1 MARPI
6 RLEFPGAIYHV
17 TTRGNGGDDIFLDDQ
32 DRLQFLTALGEVVSR
47 AGWIVH
53 AYVLMDNHY
62 HLLIETPKDNLSLGM
77 RQLNGVY
84 TQRFNIIHGSGG
96 RVFQG
101 RFKAILVERDGF
113 LLELCRY
120 LVLNPLRL
128 KAVKNINR
136 YRWSSYRATAGEIQ
150 APAWLNT
157 DWVLSHFGRSS
168 SVAQRKYAEF
178 IEAGIKL
185 PSPLSKVKAQILLGS
200 AAFVKKMKQRLL
212 TSVDIKKSVR
222 DKKQLKRP
230 RLSSLFSVKIRKE
243 KSLRNEAIKRAY
255 QEYAYTMAEI
265 ADAAQ
270 IHFSTVSKVIKMGE
284 QSA

>member
-1 MARPI
+1 MA
-6 RLEFPGAIYHV
+6 
-17 TTRGNGGDDIFLDDQ
+17 GDDIFLDDQ

-62 HLLIETPKDNLSLGM
+62 HLLIETPNDNLSRGM

-84 TQRFNIIHGSGG
+84 TQRFNIVHGSSG

-178 IEAGIKL
+178 IAAGIKL

-212 TSVDIKKSVR
+212 TSVGIKKSAR

-230 RLSSLFSVKIRKE
+230 RLSSLFPVNVRKE

>member
-17 TTRGNGGDDIFLDDQ
+17 TTRGYGDADIFTDDQ
-32 DRLQFLTALGEVVSR
+32 DRQQFLTVLGEVVSR
-47 AGWIVH
+47 TGWVVH

-62 HLLIETPKDNLSLGM
+62 HLLVETPDGNLSRGM

-84 TQRFNIIHGSGG
+84 TQRFNGLHGSGG

-101 RFKAILVERDGF
+101 RFKAILVERDVA

-120 LVLNPLRL
+120 VVLNPLRL

-136 YRWSSYRATAGEIQ
+136 YRWSSYRATAGEVQ
-150 APAWLNT
+150 APLWLST
-157 DWVLSHFGRSS
+157 DWILAHFGRSS
-168 SVAQRKYAEF
+168 GVAQRKYAEF
-178 IEAGIKL
+178 VAAGIAQS
-185 PSPLSKVKAQILLGS
+185 SPLLKVKSQILLGS
-200 AAFVKKMKQRLL
+200 SAFIKKMKQRLL
-212 TSVDIKKSVR
+212 SSGDIKKNSR
-222 DKKQLKRP
+222 DKKRQKRP
-230 RLSSLFSVKIRKE
+230 SLNSLFTVKIRKE

-255 QEYAYTMAEI
+255 QEYGYTMAAI

-270 IHFSTVSKVIKMGE
+270 IHFSTVSKVIKSGE
-284 QSA
+284 QAV

>member
-17 TTRGNGGDDIFLDDQ
+17 TTRGNGGGDIFVDDQ
-32 DRLQFLTALGEVVSR
+32 DRKQFLTVLAEVVSR
-47 AGWIVH
+47 TGWIVY

-62 HLLIETPKDNLSLGM
+62 HLLIETPNSNLSRGM

-84 TQRFNIIHGSGG
+84 TQRFNSRHGTGG
-96 RVFQG
+96 QVFQG
-101 RFKAILVERDGF
+101 RFKAVLLERNAF

-120 LVLNPLRL
+120 IVLNPLRL
-128 KAVKNINR
+128 KAVKNISR
-136 YRWSSYRATAGEIQ
+136 YKWSSYRATAGEVG

-157 DWVLSHFGRSS
+157 AWILDHFGRSS

-178 IEAGIKL
+178 VGAGAGL
-185 PSPLSKVKAQILLGS
+185 PSPLSKVKSQILLGS

-212 TSVDIKKSVR
+212 SKVDTKRDRKKIR
-222 DKKQLKRP
+222 RPNLK
-230 RLSSLFSVKIRKE
+230 SLFPAKIRNDKVM
-243 KSLRNEAIKRAY
+243 RNEVIRRAY

-270 IHFSTVSKVIKMGE
+270 IHFSTVSKVIKSGE
-284 QSA
+284 QAM

>member
-17 TTRGNGGDDIFLDDQ
+17 TTRGNGGDDIFIDDQ
-32 DRLQFLTALGEVVSR
+32 DRQQFLTVLGEVVSR
-47 AGWIVH
+47 AGWKVY

-62 HLLIETPKDNLSLGM
+62 HMLIETPNGNLSRGM

-84 TQRFNIIHGSGG
+84 TQRFNNRHGSGG

-128 KAVKNINR
+128 KAVKNISR
-136 YRWSSYRATAGEIQ
+136 YRWSSYRATAGEVQ
-150 APAWLNT
+150 APAWLST
-157 DWVLSHFGRSS
+157 DWVLDHFGRSS

-178 IEAGIKL
+178 VEAGIGV
-185 PSPLSKVKAQILLGS
+185 PSPLDKVKSQILLGGS
-200 AAFVKKMKQRLL
+200 AFIKKMKQRLL
-212 TSVDIKKSVR
+212 SKVDVR
-222 DKKQLKRP
+222 REKKQLKRP
-230 RLSSLFSVKIRKE
+230 SLNSLFPVKIRKD
-243 KSLRNEAIKRAY
+243 KCLRNEAIVRAY
-255 QEYAYTMAEI
+255 QEYGYTMAAI

-270 IHFSTVSKVIKMGE
+270 IHFSTVSKVIKLGE
-284 QSA
+284 QAA

>member
-17 TTRGNGGDDIFLDDQ
+17 TTRGNEGDDIFVDDE
-32 DRLQFLTALGEVVSR
+32 DRQQFLTVLGEVVSR

-62 HLLIETPKDNLSLGM
+62 HLLIEVPNSNLSRGM

-84 TQRFNIIHGSGG
+84 TQRFNSRHCSGG

-101 RFKAILVERDGF
+101 RFKAVLVERDGF

-120 LVLNPLRL
+120 IVLNPLRL
-128 KAVKNINR
+128 KAVKNISR
-136 YRWSSYRATAGEIQ
+136 YRWSSYRATAGEVQ

-157 DWVLSHFGRSS
+157 GWVLGHFGRSA

-178 IEAGIKL
+178 VAAGIGL
-185 PSPLSKVKAQILLGS
+185 PSPLHKVKSQILLGS
-200 AAFVKKMKQRLL
+200 SAFIKKMKQRLL
-212 TSVDIKKSVR
+212 SKVDAKLEKKRIRRPSLSLLFP
-222 DKKQLKRP
+222 LK
-230 RLSSLFSVKIRKE
+230 VRKE
-243 KSLRNEAIKRAY
+243 KSLRNEVIKQAY
-255 QEYAYTMAEI
+255 QEYGYTMAAI

-284 QSA
+284 QTL

>member
-128 KAVKNINR
+128 KAVKNISR

-168 SVAQRKYAEF
+168 SVARRKYAEF
-178 IEAGIKL
+178 IAAGIKL

-230 RLSSLFSVKIRKE
+230 SLSSLFSVKVRKE

>member
-178 IEAGIKL
+178 IAAGIKF

-230 RLSSLFSVKIRKE
+230 SLSSLFSVKVRKE

>member
-178 IEAGIKL
+178 IAAGIKL

-230 RLSSLFSVKIRKE
+230 SLSSLFSVKVRKE

>member
-120 LVLNPLRL
+120 VVLNPLRL

-212 TSVDIKKSVR
+212 TSVGIKKSVR

-230 RLSSLFSVKIRKE
+230 RLSSLFPVKVRKE
-243 KSLRNEAIKRAY
+243 KSLRNEAIKHAY

-284 QSA
+284 QSI

>member
-17 TTRGNGGDDIFLDDQ
+17 TTRGNEGDDIFVDDQ
-32 DRLQFLTALGEVVSR
+32 DRQQFLTVLGEVVSR

-62 HLLIETPKDNLSLGM
+62 HLLIEVPNSNLSRGM

-84 TQRFNIIHGSGG
+84 TQRFNSRHCSGG

-101 RFKAILVERDGF
+101 RFKAVLVERDGF

-120 LVLNPLRL
+120 IVLNPLRL
-128 KAVKNINR
+128 KAVKNISR
-136 YRWSSYRATAGEIQ
+136 YRWSSYRATAGEVQ

-157 DWVLSHFGRSS
+157 DWVLGHFGRSA

-178 IEAGIKL
+178 VAAGTGL
-185 PSPLSKVKAQILLGS
+185 PSPLHKVKSQILLGS
-200 AAFVKKMKQRLL
+200 SAFIKKMKQRLL
-212 TSVDIKKSVR
+212 SKVDAKLEKKR
-222 DKKQLKRP
+222 IRRP
-230 RLSSLFSVKIRKE
+230 SLSSLFPLKVRKE
-243 KSLRNEAIKRAY
+243 KSLRNEVIKQAY
-255 QEYAYTMAEI
+255 QEYGYTMAAI

-284 QSA
+284 QAL

>member
-6 RLEFPGAIYHV
+6 RLEFPDAIYHV
-17 TTRGNGGDDIFLDDQ
+17 TTRGDDGGDVFVDDQ
-32 DRLQFLTALGEVVSR
+32 DRQQFLTVLGEVVVR
-47 AGWIVH
+47 TGWIVH

-62 HLLIETPKDNLSLGM
+62 HLLIETPQANLSRGM

-84 TQRFNIIHGSGG
+84 TQRFNSLHGNGG

-101 RFKAILVERDGF
+101 RFKAILVERNGS

-120 LVLNPLRL
+120 VVLNPLRL
-128 KAVKNINR
+128 KAVKNISR
-136 YRWSSYRATAGEIQ
+136 YKWSSYRAIAGEVK
-150 APAWLNT
+150 APSWLHT
-157 DWVLSHFGRSS
+157 GWILSQFGRSS

-178 IEAGIKL
+178 VAAGVNA
-185 PSPLSKVKAQILLGS
+185 PSPLDKVKAQILLGS

-212 TSVDIKKSVR
+212 DKMGSKREKKR
-222 DKKQLKRP
+222 IRRP
-230 RLSSLFSVKIRKE
+230 SLHSLFPLKVRKD
-243 KSLRNEAIKRAY
+243 KLSRNEAVKQAY
-255 QEYAYTMAEI
+255 HDYAYTMAEI

-284 QSA
+284 QEA

>member
-17 TTRGNGGDDIFLDDQ
+17 TTRGNGGEDIFIDDQ
-32 DRLQFLTALGEVVSR
+32 DRQEFLTVLGEVVFR
-47 AGWIVH
+47 AGWIIH

-62 HLLIETPKDNLSLGM
+62 HLLIETPNDNLSRGM

-84 TQRFNIIHGSGG
+84 TQRFNSRHCSGG

-101 RFKAILVERDGF
+101 RFKAILVERDGA

-120 LVLNPLRL
+120 VVLNPLRL
-128 KAVKNINR
+128 KAVKNISR
-136 YRWSSYRATAGEIQ
+136 YRWSSYRATAGEVQ

-157 DWVLSHFGRSS
+157 DWVLGHFGRSS
-168 SVAQRKYAEF
+168 KVAQRKYTEF
-178 IEAGIKL
+178 VEAGIAL
-185 PSPLSKVKAQILLGS
+185 PSPLLNVKSQILLGS

-212 TSVDIKKSVR
+212 NKPDVKR
-222 DKKQLKRP
+222 GKKQPRRP
-230 RLSSLFSVKIRKE
+230 SLNSLFPLKVRKE
-243 KSLRNEAIKRAY
+243 NALRNQAIQHAY
-255 QEYAYTMAEI
+255 QDYGYTMAAI

-270 IHFSTVSKVIKMGE
+270 IHFSTVSKVIKSGE
-284 QSA
+284 QTSS